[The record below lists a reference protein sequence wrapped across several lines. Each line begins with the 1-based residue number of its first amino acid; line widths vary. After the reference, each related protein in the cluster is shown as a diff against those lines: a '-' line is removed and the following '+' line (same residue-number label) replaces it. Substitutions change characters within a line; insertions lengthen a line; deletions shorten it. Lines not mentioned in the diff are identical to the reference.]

1 LSVGETLQRNQET
14 ASGRLAIR
22 WLPPL
27 LLLLG
32 VVGIVAV
39 LPSVNG
45 DQGAREW
52 YRGQIGG
59 SSLYRLN
66 VIFARLGPFIAGSA
80 VALALLQRQRLRSID
95 RNDGETLKRHGLT
108 EVLTHW
114 LNAVGIGLG
123 LITAAWLLKWI
134 DNPVSLRT
142 TFIIH
147 FVGAGFTLA
156 AVTHH
161 LTYQLVGGQR
171 GLLPQRRDL
180 KGALGEVV
188 AYAGVY
194 RGVRGAFGIQLP
206 QAARRPFQR
215 LLRRFDIVPEPEK
228 KYLATEKVISYP
240 VWALLVGIVVVTG
253 VIKAL
258 RYEYGMPAGLLR
270 FVSFLHD
277 GATIFILVFLIF
289 HVAALVLVPRNWPLL
304 KSMFTTRIS
313 RRYAQEN
320 LPLWT
325 EELGIV
331 PGPTSRSEEMAAA
344 GPGTGSE

>member
-1 LSVGETLQRNQET
+1 MSAGEALQRSRDSG
-14 ASGRLAIR
+14 AGRLATR

-27 LLLLG
+27 LVLIG
-32 VVGIVAV
+32 VIGIVAV
-39 LPSVNG
+39 LPSVNS
-45 DQGAREW
+45 DQGARDW

-59 SSLYRLN
+59 SPLYRLN
-66 VIFARLGPFIAGSA
+66 VIFARLVPFIAGSA
-80 VALALLQRQRLRSID
+80 IALALLQRQRLRTIE
-95 RNDGETLKRHGLT
+95 RNDGQTLKRHGVT
-108 EVLTHW
+108 EVATHW
-114 LNAVGIGLG
+114 LNAIGIGLG

-156 AVTHH
+156 AVSHH
-161 LTYQLVGGQR
+161 LTYQLVAGGR
-171 GLLPQRRDL
+171 GLLPRRRDF
-180 KGALGEVV
+180 KGALGEAV
-188 AYAGVY
+188 AYTGVY
-194 RGVRGAFGIQLP
+194 RGLRGAFGIQLP
-206 QAARRPFQR
+206 QVMRRPFQR
-215 LLRRFDIVPEPEK
+215 LLRRFDIVPEPEE

-240 VWALLVGIVVVTG
+240 VWALLIAIVVVTG

-258 RYEYGMPAGLLR
+258 RYEYGMPAGPLR

-277 GATIFILVFLIF
+277 GATIFILVFLFF

-313 RRYAQEN
+313 RRYAEEN

-325 EELGIV
+325 QELDSR
-331 PGPTSRSEEMAAA
+331 PEPSGPSEQSTA
-344 GPGTGSE
+344 GLPQP